1 MHAPP
6 FNSTRRLLLMALTAV
21 MLPLPAAAYPDKPIT
36 LVIPFPPGAVTDR
49 IGRAL
54 ALELGKRLGQ
64 QVIVENVGG
73 ASGTLAGRKVLRAP
87 PDGYTLL
94 MGTVNDMVVAPI
106 AVKAGYSVKDFTPI
120 AKVGAA
126 TTVLVAHP
134 SLPADTMDEF
144 VAYARQAAAPV
155 PLGATGVATLQ
166 TLGGVMLADAAGFK
180 FNVVPYKGG
189 GPLLTDLVAGQVHVA
204 TMALPSALPLV
215 RDGKLKSLGILSLQR
230 DPAAPHLP
238 TVNEGK
244 SVKGIEADLW
254 LGLAG
259 PPSLPP
265 PVLARLSAAM
275 RDVLA
280 DTVFRETEF
289 KAGSVLADYADPAAF
304 KSFVVREEARL
315 RPLATNVKGE

>member
-1 MHAPP
+1 MHAPSHRP
-6 FNSTRRLLLMALTAV
+6 YRRLLLLALAAAT
-21 MLPLPAAAYPDKPIT
+21 LPLPAAAYPDKPIT

-106 AVKAGYSVKDFTPI
+106 AVKADYSVKDFTPI

-144 VAYARQAAAPV
+144 AAHARKAAAPL

-166 TLGGVMLADAAGFK
+166 TLGGVMLADAAGFR
-180 FNVVPYKGG
+180 FSVVPYKGG
-189 GPLLTDLVAGQVHVA
+189 GPLLTDLIGGQVHVA
-204 TMALPSALPLV
+204 TMALPSALPFI

-230 DPAAPHLP
+230 DPTAPQLP

-259 PPSLPP
+259 PPNLPA
-265 PVLARLSAAM
+265 PVLTRLSAAM

-280 DTVFRETEF
+280 DPAFRDAEF

-304 KSFVVREEARL
+304 KAFVAREEARL
-315 RPLATNVKGE
+315 RPLAANVKVE